1 MSLGGGRE
9 AGSGSLGLGSC
20 LKDGCQF
27 MTEKVSDLTLWAKL
41 ARTETRRGEERGL
54 TGLDLLSKE
63 EETYKDKREA
73 RVTALHSEL

>member
-1 MSLGGGRE
+1 MSLGRGRE

-54 TGLDLLSKE
+54 TGLDLLSE